1 VLDGSRDGP
10 HQAHGPAL
18 PEAGH
23 HREYRYMFRGC
34 PVHFDQRHCAITFHR
49 SQLALPVRQDL
60 ASLTEHL
67 RRPVYEMIVQDYDRF
82 SWTAR
87 VRELI
92 AGNAAADDS
101 LSAIARELGTHEHTL
116 RRRLADEGY
125 SFIDLKREV
134 KRDLALTCSPAAGGA
149 SKKSP
154 SLSDSRKRAHLSSAS
169 QTSAANGPWPA

>member
-1 VLDGSRDGP
+1 
-10 HQAHGPAL
+10 
-18 PEAGH
+18 
-23 HREYRYMFRGC
+23 MFRVC

-60 ASLTEHL
+60 ASLTEYL

-134 KRDLALTCSPAAGGA
+134 KRDLAVDLLSGRRRSIEEVAFAIGFSEASAFIQRVANIGGEWSMA
-149 SKKSP
+149 RIVATAQDGVRHQQRSIC
-154 SLSDSRKRAHLSSAS
+154 RVR
-169 QTSAANGPWPA
+169 